1 MVKPAQLVPICMR
14 LVVISIISS
23 LLYNFVGRMKDG
35 TYTNESALP
44 LYLLCFA
51 TCCFRIFCNHAG
63 GHRYFAHKSFKCAPW
78 LVQVMAF
85 TIAETELGLFFMWAF
100 QHNEHHAKCD
110 VGGDDHSPHKDGF
123 WAVQFGYTEGMADLV
138 PRMLKLVGPGAPRN
152 EQLRTKYESDI
163 SWLDIPANL
172 LIFFGSIAM
181 WGVVGKYL
189 GYPPADFILW
199 GSSLPRFLSC
209 QAMALTNSAAH
220 MFGDRPYTG
229 NNHAPFPKCM
239 ATNCWWVSL
248 LNGGE
253 GWHNNHHAF
262 CLSAR
267 HGLLWHEIDAV
278 WMTLRVLAHCGVVWD
293 MIEVTDEV
301 RTSPRTPSKVMNFE
315 RKYQVLYTTDLLQKV
330 VE

>member
-1 MVKPAQLVPICMR
+1 
-14 LVVISIISS
+14 
-23 LLYNFVGRMKDG
+23 
-35 TYTNESALP
+35 
-44 LYLLCFA
+44 
-51 TCCFRIFCNHAG
+51 
-63 GHRYFAHKSFKCAPW
+63 
-78 LVQVMAF
+78 
-85 TIAETELGLFFMWAF
+85 
-100 QHNEHHAKCD
+100 
-110 VGGDDHSPHKDGF
+110 
-123 WAVQFGYTEGMADLV
+123 MADLV

-239 ATNCWWVSL
+239 ATNCWYTPYT
-248 LNGGE
+248 
-253 GWHNNHHAF
+253 
-262 CLSAR
+262 
-267 HGLLWHEIDAV
+267 IPY
-278 WMTLRVLAHCGVVWD
+278 TLCTIHYT
-293 MIEVTDEV
+293 IV
-301 RTSPRTPSKVMNFE
+301 RNPLFIISINT
-315 RKYQVLYTTDLLQKV
+315 Y
-330 VE
+330 